1 MVTGGAGFIGSAFAR
16 RILSTESNLKNVQK
30 IIILDALTYAGK
42 LSRISRCLD
51 DNRFEFIHGDI
62 LDAKLVDRITQDVDV
77 IVHFAA
83 ESHVDRSINSS
94 SEFIKTN
101 VLGTQVLLDAATKYR
116 KRIVCVSTDEVY
128 GSLEVGEAIESDKL
142 NPSSPYS
149 SSKAS
154 SDLVSLS
161 YFKTHKT
168 DVIVTRCVN
177 NYGPFQDKEKLIPNF
192 IDRLANGKNVPIY
205 GSGNNVREWIHI
217 DDHCDALEKIIL
229 DGESGE
235 IYNIGSGERLSN
247 LEVTKLL
254 LDYFSFDENKIDFV
268 EDRLGHD
275 LRYALN
281 WERVKKDFSWRP
293 KRTLNISIEEIVESV
308 V

>member
-16 RILSTESNLKNVQK
+16 RILAEESNLKDVQK

-42 LSRISRCLD
+42 LSRISRCLE

-101 VLGTQVLLDAATKYR
+101 ILGTQILLDAATKYR
-116 KRIVCVSTDEVY
+116 KRIICVSTDEVY
-128 GSLEVGEAIESDKL
+128 GSLKDGEAIESDKL

-192 IDRLANGKNVPIY
+192 IDRLANGKNVPVY

-217 DDHCDALEKIIL
+217 DDHCDALERIIL

-235 IYNIGSGERLSN
+235 IYNIGSGERFSN

-254 LDYFSFDENKIDFV
+254 LDYFSLDENKIDFV
-268 EDRLGHD
+268 KDRLGHD

-281 WERVKKDFSWRP
+281 WERIKKDFSWRP
-293 KRTLNISIEEIVESV
+293 KRMLNTSIEEIVKSTV
-308 V
+308 